1 MLKIKCRE
9 MGVSTK
15 KEDVVEMQAGKGKAS
30 VIESQEGWALGPS
43 WSIPHLIQ

>member
-15 KEDVVEMQAGKGKAS
+15 KEDVVEMEHCGQGKERPVS
-30 VIESQEGWALGPS
+30 
-43 WSIPHLIQ
+43 